1 MTKLRQTIKS
11 LRSDFSSAPFDEK
24 EVSKNPIKQFEKWMN
39 EALHSKVEEPN
50 SMTLATVDKSGQPDA
65 RVVLLRDVT
74 DRGFSFFT
82 NYKSKKG
89 KDMSVRSKVCLNFYW
104 AEMGRQVRIL
114 GTIEKLTSTDSTAYF
129 HSRPRESQLGA
140 WASHQSEDLKSR
152 EELLERF
159 AFIEKKYE
167 GKLVPRPAHWG
178 GYRVKPVWIEFWQG
192 RQNRLHDRI
201 VYRKLKTGKW
211 QIVRLNP

>member
-1 MTKLRQTIKS
+1 
-11 LRSDFSSAPFDEK
+11 
-24 EVSKNPIKQFEKWMN
+24 
-39 EALHSKVEEPN
+39 
-50 SMTLATVDKSGQPDA
+50 
-65 RVVLLRDVT
+65 
-74 DRGFSFFT
+74 
-82 NYKSKKG
+82 
-89 KDMSVRSKVCLNFYW
+89 MSVRSKVCLNFYW